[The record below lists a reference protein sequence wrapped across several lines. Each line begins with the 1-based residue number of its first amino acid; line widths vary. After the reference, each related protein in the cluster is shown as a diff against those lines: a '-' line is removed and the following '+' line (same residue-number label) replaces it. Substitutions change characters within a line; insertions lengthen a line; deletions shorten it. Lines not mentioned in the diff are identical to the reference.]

1 MLYAEQRRFL
11 DRYNREWI
19 VAALALVLTAIWTAH
34 SLGGILRGAWF
45 LLATVLVTLTLWYQP
60 KYLHIHHEPDRRYIW
75 AVRARWI
82 LITSLTV
89 IALFANLHQPD
100 IARRVLIPAVWML
113 AVNAFVKTAWSRE
126 RWLAYRWMPPIY
138 FLGDLLAFLFL
149 SAADAADPFVIIAL
163 LLLSVEFALALN
175 ADFGIGF
182 TLSVAL
188 FACVFVA
195 AFNCATD
202 RTIYFFPIV
211 LVAAAST
218 ARLTAIARTQARRNH
233 DATSADLAAFAE
245 MNPAQ
250 TEARLL
256 SSRGMLA
263 QSWKNAHLDE
273 SNKAALAQWYS
284 DNSLSYLFDI
294 ARFHLTYKH
303 IMFSLDVLGLSRGRC
318 LDYGAGKGEL
328 AINLAR
334 SGCAVTYFDVPGRS
348 CDYAGWN
355 AQRSGLTLT
364 FTSRKEEIMAEVAAR
379 GKYDTILSLDVL
391 EHLPDLGGE
400 LEFLAS
406 VLAPGGRMILTVPEG
421 ATESHP
427 MHLSHRI
434 STEDFLCQRGL
445 RNART
450 WRIRLTG
457 SEILRKPSCVIMQLP
472 A

>member
-1 MLYAEQRRFL
+1 MLYTEQRRFL

-19 VAALALVLTAIWTAH
+19 GAALALVVTGIWTAH
-34 SLGGILRGAWF
+34 SLGGLLRGAW
-45 LLATVLVTLTLWYQP
+45 LLSATVLVTLTLGYQP
-60 KYLHIHHEPDRRYIW
+60 KYLHIHYEPDRSYVW

-82 LITSLTV
+82 LIASLTV
-89 IALFANLHQPD
+89 IAVLADLREPAIAN
-100 IARRVLIPAVWML
+100 RVLLPAVWFL
-113 AVNAFVKTAWSRE
+113 AVNAFVMAACRAE
-126 RWLAYRWMPPIY
+126 RWLAYRWMPSTY
-138 FLGDLLAFLFL
+138 LLGDLLALFFL
-149 SAADAADPFVIIAL
+149 STAGADPFAIIAL
-163 LLLSVEFALALN
+163 LLLSVEFTLALN
-175 ADFGIGF
+175 ANSGIGF
-182 TLSVAL
+182 TLAVAL
-188 FACVFVA
+188 VACVFVA

-202 RTIYFFPIV
+202 RTIFFFPIV
-211 LVAAAST
+211 LVATAST
-218 ARLTAIARTQARRNH
+218 ARLTAIARTQARCNRG
-233 DATSADLAAFAE
+233 ATIADLAAFTG
-245 MNPAQ
+245 MDLSQ
-250 TEARLL
+250 TETRLL
-256 SSRGMLA
+256 ASRSMLA
-263 QSWKNAHLDE
+263 QSWKEAHLDE
-273 SNKAALAQWYS
+273 SNKTALAQWYS

-303 IMFSLDVLGLSRGRC
+303 ITFSLDVLGLSRGRC

-334 SGCAVTYFDVPGRS
+334 IGRAVTYFDVPGRS
-348 CDYAGWN
+348 RDYAAWS

-364 FTSRKEEIMAEVAAR
+364 FTSRKEEILAEVEAR

-391 EHLPDLGGE
+391 EHLPDLASE
-400 LEFLAS
+400 LEFLVS

-427 MHLSHRI
+427 MHLSHRV
-434 STEDFLCQRGL
+434 STEAFLLQRGL